1 MFFQY
6 VSMCMIN
13 VLQRLQL
20 FPHKDKYEYGLIASF
35 SKGSLTGREPLT
47 DLWDKPSHA
56 EHSAPVGVKSSLG
69 FCQPPAEI
77 LKPTVALSSHHA
89 HQSDS
94 VQL

>member
-20 FPHKDKYEYGLIASF
+20 FPHKDKYEYSLIASF

-47 DLWDKPSHA
+47 DL
-56 EHSAPVGVKSSLG
+56 
-69 FCQPPAEI
+69 
-77 LKPTVALSSHHA
+77 
-89 HQSDS
+89 
-94 VQL
+94 